1 MCAPDTNVAMLSAL
15 RRGQTCVPTR
25 VSHSSPIV
33 HVVISKYE
41 HMLVNFLLCTL
52 ERALLNDTESLPPAG
67 LQ

>member
-1 MCAPDTNVAMLSAL
+1 MVTHNIHAL
-15 RRGQTCVPTR
+15 
-25 VSHSSPIV
+25 SPIV

-52 ERALLNDTESLPPAG
+52 EHALLNDTESQPPAG